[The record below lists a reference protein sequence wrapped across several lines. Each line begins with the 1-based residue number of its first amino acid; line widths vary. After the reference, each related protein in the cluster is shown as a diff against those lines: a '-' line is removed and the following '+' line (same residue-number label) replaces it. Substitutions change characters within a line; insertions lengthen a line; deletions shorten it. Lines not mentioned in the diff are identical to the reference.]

1 MDNTYNEKGEEMIG
15 IYQDSFKKYLEDNL
29 GEVKITSKN
38 FIVPCPWCEYG
49 KDKDH
54 YHMYISLE
62 APIFHCFHGGCEEGG
77 VLGKFLKKVAGHDSS
92 DVFVDKAKAKEL
104 KSQKVFTE
112 KTGTKIRYPKIDQR
126 AFPLKDLY
134 VNKRLKFSNIPT
146 KSIKGL
152 VYDVHEFININNIV
166 VDETLFR
173 LRDYLHNNF
182 VGFVTDHGSNVMFRN
197 VDDSHSMRFFKMK
210 IEWQNFLDYYKLRG
224 NSPHSSK
231 IVLAEGIFDIF
242 SEHIYNSLNIKN
254 EVRLYA
260 SALSSK
266 FLALI
271 QSIVFHEQIF
281 RPDVVILS
289 DRGIDKNYYSKMKYY
304 NKHIIN
310 SISVYYNKT
319 GKDFNDTPVTPVRVK
334 I

>member
-1 MDNTYNEKGEEMIG
+1 MIG

-29 GEVKITSKN
+29 GPVRETSKN
-38 FIVPCPWCEYG
+38 LIVPCPFCEYG

-54 YHMYISLE
+54 YHLYISLE
-62 APIFHCFHGGCEEGG
+62 VPIFHCFHGGCEVGG
-77 VLGKFLKKVAGHDSS
+77 LLGKLMRKIAGHDNS
-92 DVFVDKAKAKEL
+92 DTFVDKSKAKEL
-104 KSQKVFTE
+104 KTQKVFTE
-112 KTGTKIRYPKIDQR
+112 TTGIKVRLPKIRSGG
-126 AFPLKDLY
+126 FPLKELY
-134 VNKRLKFSNIPT
+134 IRKRLKFANIPMGR
-146 KSIKGL
+146 IRGL
-152 VYDVHEFININNIV
+152 VFDVHEFINMNNIQ
-166 VDETLFR
+166 VDQTLFR

-182 VGFVTDHGSNVMFRN
+182 VGFLTDHGSTVMFRN
-197 VDDSHSMRFFKMK
+197 IDSSQSMKFFKLK
-210 IEWQNFLDYYKLRG
+210 VQWQNFLDYYKLPG
-224 NSPHSSK
+224 NSINSSK

-242 SEHIYNSLNIKN
+242 SEHIYNNLNIKQDIK
-254 EVRLYA
+254 LYA

-266 FLALI
+266 FIALI

-310 SISVYYNKT
+310 SLSVYYNKT

>member
-1 MDNTYNEKGEEMIG
+1 MIG

-29 GEVKITSKN
+29 GSVRETSKN
-38 FIVPCPWCEYG
+38 LIVPCPFCEYG

-54 YHMYISLE
+54 YHLYISLE
-62 APIFHCFHGGCEEGG
+62 VPIFHCFHGGCEVGG
-77 VLGKFLKKVAGHDSS
+77 VLGKLMRKIAGHDNS
-92 DVFVDKAKAKEL
+92 DTFVDKSKAKEL
-104 KSQKVFTE
+104 KTQKVFTE
-112 KTGTKIRYPKIDQR
+112 TTGIKVRLPKIRSGG
-126 AFPLKDLY
+126 FPLKELY
-134 VNKRLKFSNIPT
+134 IRKRLKFANIPMGR
-146 KSIKGL
+146 IRGL
-152 VYDVHEFININNIV
+152 VFDVHEFINMNNIQ
-166 VDETLFR
+166 VDQTLFR

-182 VGFVTDHGSNVMFRN
+182 VGFLTDHGSTVMFRN
-197 VDDSHSMRFFKMK
+197 IDSSQSMKFFKLK
-210 IEWQNFLDYYKLRG
+210 VQWQNFLDYYKLPG
-224 NSPHSSK
+224 NSINSSK

-242 SEHIYNSLNIKN
+242 SEHIYNNLNIKQDIK
-254 EVRLYA
+254 LYA

-266 FLALI
+266 FIALI

-310 SISVYYNKT
+310 SLSVYYNKT

>member
-1 MDNTYNEKGEEMIG
+1 MIG

-29 GEVKITSKN
+29 GSVRETSKN
-38 FIVPCPWCEYG
+38 LIVPCPFCEYG

-54 YHMYISLE
+54 YHLYISLE
-62 APIFHCFHGGCEEGG
+62 VPIFHCFHGGCEVGG
-77 VLGKFLKKVAGHDSS
+77 LLGKLMRKIAGHDNS
-92 DVFVDKAKAKEL
+92 DTFVDKSKAKEL
-104 KSQKVFTE
+104 KTQKVFTE
-112 KTGTKIRYPKIDQR
+112 TTGIKVRLPKIRSGG
-126 AFPLKDLY
+126 FPLKELY
-134 VNKRLKFSNIPT
+134 IRKRLKFANIPMGR
-146 KSIKGL
+146 IRGL
-152 VYDVHEFININNIV
+152 VFDVHEFINMNNIQ
-166 VDETLFR
+166 VDQTLFR

-182 VGFVTDHGSNVMFRN
+182 VGFLTDHGSTVMFRN
-197 VDDSHSMRFFKMK
+197 IDSSQSMKFFKLK
-210 IEWQNFLDYYKLRG
+210 VQWQNFLDYYKLPG
-224 NSPHSSK
+224 NSINSSK

-242 SEHIYNSLNIKN
+242 SEHIYNNLNIKQDIK
-254 EVRLYA
+254 LYA

-266 FLALI
+266 FIALI

-310 SISVYYNKT
+310 SLSVYYNKT